1 MARPRENE
9 TLRFLCK
16 YMKSNS
22 GCYEWIASLHK
33 SGYGKFQTNGKTE
46 LAHRIAYRL
55 FVGEIPINTC
65 VLHFCDNRKCVNP
78 KHLFLGTKDINN
90 KDRANKNRSAIK
102 TNITQEISDIIF
114 EYRSFGKS
122 QQSIGDSLGIHTIY
136 HQKLLLRHLHDV
148 ADVVTMVKHHK
159 T

>member
-65 VLHFCDNRKCVNP
+65 VLHVCDNRKCVNP

-102 TNITQEISDIIF
+102 TNITEEISNIIF
-114 EYRSFGKS
+114 EYRKLGKS
-122 QQSIGDSLGIHTIY
+122 QQLIGDSLGIHQTIISRVLS
-136 HQKLLLRHLHDV
+136 KKIKRF
-148 ADVVTMVKHHK
+148 KI
-159 T
+159 